1 MNKRTSNEECLA
13 DVIKEIIKKNKLQSG
28 IDDVNVREAW
38 KNIMGNGVNA
48 YTEDV
53 ILKSGKLYVKLSS
66 STLRAE
72 LSYGKDK
79 IITLLNEALRREVV
93 QEVILR

>member
-38 KNIMGNGVNA
+38 KSIMGNGVNA

>member
-28 IDDVNVREAW
+28 IDDVNVREVW